1 MPLQK
6 IQFKPGFN
14 KQTTATGAEGQW
26 IDGDNIR
33 FRYGQPQKIGGFQ
46 QLVSDTL
53 AGPARAQ
60 LTWTALD
67 GKKYAALGTS
77 KLLVIYYQGEFFDI
91 TPLGTALTSC
101 TYTSTTG
108 SSTVTIN
115 KTSHGLEVG
124 DYIIFTSVTTPGAP
138 TTSYTSADF
147 TTNTFEVKSI
157 PTSGTFTVTMPSNET
172 GTGVTAGGT
181 ITTTPYIFIGPT
193 VQTSAFGFGTGYWGG
208 TIPTSATTLL
218 NVGGGIDATTTTITV
233 DSTAAF
239 PTGTAGPPPTRIDI
253 DTELITYAAKTAT
266 TFTGAGRG
274 ANGSTAASH
283 ADNSIVTN
291 ATDWVDWGEESNTT
305 AVTLAPGSWSLDN
318 FGQVL
323 VATIKNGKTFTWD
336 PSALNR
342 LNTRAVVVSNAPTA
356 SIMTL
361 VSDRDRHLFA
371 MGTETT
377 IGDPSSQDPMF
388 IRFSNQEDINTWNPT
403 VTNTAG
409 TFRLDT
415 GNEIIG
421 AVQGKDYI
429 FVLTDQAA
437 YLIQFVGPPFT
448 FSVRQVGTN
457 CGCIGQHG
465 MVFAE
470 GAVYWLG
477 FGGGFFVFDGTV
489 KQLPSL
495 VEDFVFTDLEDNL
508 GFNYD
513 ASQLVYAYHNS
524 LYNEVGWFYPSAKI
538 STTVSTPST
547 QINRNVVYNFIE
559 NTWVTGSLART
570 TYIDAST
577 FDLPYA
583 TQYIANGTPS
593 FPIINGVTNTYGSTK
608 YWEQETGVN
617 EVDTNGVN
625 TAIAAYVQSGDYDIS
640 EQGLGGDGQLIMRV
654 KRFIPD
660 FKNLD
665 GNAKITLFFRDYPA
679 NANSTPSTT
688 PPLITGPFTIT
699 SSTDKVDTRVRG
711 RQVSL
716 RIENDAV
723 NETWRYGTL
732 RLDIEAGGRR

>member
-14 KQTTATGAEGQW
+14 KQQTATGAEGQW

-33 FRYGQPQKIGGFQ
+33 FRYGEPQKIGGFQ
-46 QLVSDTL
+46 QLVAGTL
-53 AGPARAQ
+53 AGPARDQ
-60 LTWTALD
+60 HTWTALD
-67 GKKYAALGTS
+67 GKKYAAIGTS
-77 KLLVIYYQGEFFDI
+77 KILAIYYEQEFFDI

-115 KTSHGLEVG
+115 KAAHGLEVG

-147 TTNTFEVKSI
+147 TTNTFEVKSV
-157 PTSGTFTVTMPSNET
+157 PTSSTFTVTMSSNEA
-172 GTGVTAGGT
+172 GTGVTAGGSL
-181 ITTTPYIFIGPT
+181 TTTPYIFIGPT
-193 VQTSAFGFGTGYWGG
+193 FQTPAFGYGTGYFGG
-208 TIPTSATTLL
+208 TLPTSVTTTL
-218 NVGGGIDATTTTITV
+218 NGGIDAVVTTITV
-233 DSTAAF
+233 VSTSAF
-239 PTGTAGPPPTRIDI
+239 PTSGRIDI
-253 DTELITYAAKTAT
+253 GTELITYTGKTAT
-266 TFTGAGRG
+266 DFTGCVRG

-283 ADNSIVTN
+283 LNGVTITN
-291 ATDWVDWGEESNTT
+291 ATSWVDWGEESNT
-305 AVTLAPGSWSLDN
+305 AGVTLAPGSWSLDN
-318 FGQVL
+318 YGQIL
-323 VATIKNGKTFTWD
+323 VATVKNGSTYTWD
-336 PSALNR
+336 PSSPGR
-342 LNTRAVVVSNAPTA
+342 LAIRAAIVSGAPTA
-356 SIMTL
+356 SIMSV
-361 VSDRDRHLFA
+361 VSDRDRHLFL

-377 IGDPSSQDPMF
+377 IGDPSTQDPMF

-421 AVQGKDYI
+421 AIQGKDYI

-437 YLIQFVGPPFT
+437 YTIQFVGPPFT

-457 CGCIGQHG
+457 CGCIGQHA
-465 MVFAE
+465 MVFAQ
-470 GAVYWLG
+470 GAVFWIG
-477 FGGGFFVFDGTV
+477 FGGGFFAFDGTV

-495 VEDFVFTDLEDNL
+495 VEDFVFTEDGDNL
-508 GFNYD
+508 GINYD
-513 ASQLVYAYHNS
+513 ASQITFAYHNS
-524 LYNEVGWFYPSAKI
+524 LFNEVGWFYAKAG
-538 STTVSTPST
+538 ST
-547 QINRNVVYNFIE
+547 QLDRNVVYNFVE
-559 NTWVTGSLART
+559 NTWAVGSLTRT
-570 TYIDAST
+570 TYTDATT

-583 TQYIANGTPS
+583 TQYNATATPT
-593 FPIINGVTNTYGSTK
+593 FPTINGVSNLAGSTK

-617 EVDTNGVN
+617 EVDANGN
-625 TAIAAYVQSGDYDIS
+625 ATAIAAYVKSGDYDLS
-640 EQGLGGDGQLIMRV
+640 EQGLAGDGQLIMRV

-660 FKNLD
+660 FKSLE

-679 NANSTPSTT
+679 NSESTPSTT

-716 RIENDAV
+716 KIENDAV

>member
-14 KQTTATGAEGQW
+14 KQQTATGAEGQW

-33 FRYGQPQKIGGFQ
+33 FRYGEPQKIGGFQ
-46 QLVSDTL
+46 QLVASTL
-53 AGPARAQ
+53 AGPARDQ
-60 LTWTALD
+60 HTWTALD
-67 GKKYAALGTS
+67 GKKYAAIGTS
-77 KLLVIYYQGEFFDI
+77 KLLVIYYEGSFYDI

-115 KTSHGLEVG
+115 KAGHQLEVG

-138 TTSYTSADF
+138 TTSYTSSDF
-147 TTNTFEVKSI
+147 TTNVFEVKTI

-172 GTGVTAGGT
+172 GTGVTGGGT
-181 ITTTPYIFIGPT
+181 LTTTPYIFIGPT
-193 VQTSAFGFGTGYWGG
+193 FQTPAFGYGTGYWGG
-208 TIPTSATTLL
+208 TIPTAAATTL
-218 NVGGGIDATTTTITV
+218 NGGIDAVVATITV
-233 DSTAAF
+233 VSTSAF
-239 PTGTAGPPPTRIDI
+239 PAAGRLDI
-253 DTELITYAAKTAT
+253 GTELITYTGKTAT
-266 TFTGAGRG
+266 DFTGCVRG
-274 ANGSTAASH
+274 VNGSTAASH
-283 ADNSIVTN
+283 LTGVTVTD
-291 ATDWVDWGEESNTT
+291 ATSWVDWGEESNT
-305 AVTLAPGSWSLDN
+305 AGVTLAPGSWSLDN
-318 FGQVL
+318 YGQIL
-323 VATIKNGKTFTWD
+323 VATVKNGSTFTWN
-336 PSALNR
+336 PATPGATSGPI
-342 LNTRAVVVSNAPTA
+342 RATIVSNAPTA
-356 SIMTL
+356 SIMSV
-361 VSDRDRHLFA
+361 VSDRDRHLFL

-377 IGDPSSQDPMF
+377 IGDPSTQDPMF

-457 CGCIGQHG
+457 CGCIGQHA
-465 MVFAE
+465 MVFAQ
-470 GAVYWLG
+470 GAVFWIG
-477 FGGGFFVFDGTV
+477 FGGGFFAFDGTV

-495 VEDFVFTDLEDNL
+495 VEDFVFTDIGDNL
-508 GFNYD
+508 GINYD
-513 ASQLVYAYHNS
+513 ASQITYAYHNS
-524 LYNEVGWFYPSAKI
+524 LFNEVGWFYAKAG
-538 STTVSTPST
+538 ST
-547 QINRNVVYNFIE
+547 QLDRNVVYNFVD
-559 NTWVTGSLART
+559 NTWAVGSLTRT
-570 TYIDAST
+570 TYQDAVT

-583 TQYIANGTPS
+583 TQYITNGTPT
-593 FPIINGVTNTYGSTK
+593 FPTINGVSNLAGSTK

-617 EVDTNGVN
+617 EVDANGN
-625 TAIAAYVQSGDYDIS
+625 ATAIAAYIKSGDYDLS
-640 EQGLGGDGQLIMRV
+640 EQGLAGDGQLIMRV

-660 FKNLD
+660 FKSLE

-679 NANSTPSTT
+679 NSESTPSTT

-716 RIENDAV
+716 KIENDAV